1 MRAPIE
7 TGIAA
12 KVARPF
18 SSVGRTTVRR
28 GGVGVMVEAIFGGGF
43 AVSAGFLGIA
53 GYASKKGGGMRK
65 VVEVGLC

>member
-1 MRAPIE
+1 
-7 TGIAA
+7 
-12 KVARPF
+12 
-18 SSVGRTTVRR
+18 
-28 GGVGVMVEAIFGGGF
+28 MVEAIFGGRF